1 MPHGP
6 RMSGALIVTAALE
19 RRVHDRLTGERKAH
33 FPAERNFLDA
43 HLTMFHALPP
53 SCESEAA
60 SLLKRIANDCKP
72 PRARLSEVISLGR
85 GVAYKVES
93 DDLRRIRDVIAD
105 HFHGMLTAQ
114 DSQGW
119 RPHITIQ
126 NKVKPYEAKALL
138 EQKRETFEPQPL
150 DIIGLSLHSYMDG
163 PWEKLG
169 GWRFR
174 GLDIA

>member
-1 MPHGP
+1 
-6 RMSGALIVTAALE
+6 MSGALIVTAALE

-53 SCESEAA
+53 SCGAEAA
-60 SLLKRIANDCKP
+60 SLLKRITNDCKP
-72 PRARLSEVISLGR
+72 PRARLAEVISLGR

-126 NKVKPYEAKALL
+126 NKVKPFEAKALL
-138 EQKRETFEPQPL
+138 DEKREAFEPQPL
-150 DIIGLSLHSYMDG
+150 DIIGLSLHRYMDG

-169 GWRFR
+169 SWRFR